1 MSDGEFVAAHDVILI
16 GGGGA
21 GLRAAIA
28 IAETNPR
35 LDVAVM
41 SKVYPMRSHTVSAE
55 GGAAGVIAEG
65 DTLEE
70 HIYDTIS
77 GSDWLGDQDAIEMFV
92 EQAPR
97 ELLQLEHWGCPWSR
111 QPDGRVAVRAFGG
124 MKKMRTW
131 FAADK
136 TGFHMLHALFQT
148 SLKYDE
154 VTRYDEWF
162 VTKLLVDD
170 GRVHGVVAVELMTGR
185 IQAVA
190 AKAVVLCT
198 GGCGKVFPFT
208 TNANINTGDGM
219 ALAYRAGAPLK
230 DMEFVQY
237 HPTGLP
243 FTGILITEAAR
254 AEGGWLLNKDGYR
267 YLQDYDL
274 GTPSPTPVLRS
285 MELGPRD
292 RLSQAFVHEV
302 EKGRTTDSPYG
313 PIVHLDLRHL
323 GAKVIDAKL
332 PFVREL
338 CLKYERIDPVTEL
351 VPVRPVVHYMMGGVH
366 TDIHGATPVA
376 GLYAAGETACV
387 SINGAN
393 RLGSNSLPELLVFG
407 ARAGRAAAEYAAS
420 AGDRSGRRSP
430 HKPGTR
436 SAGSNATCS
445 TMSRGPNASPRSG
458 TRCRRPWR
466 RAPAS
471 TAPGPSMTKGAD
483 ALAEL
488 QQRIAN
494 VGVADTSRSFN
505 TELVAALELAN
516 MLDIAECIL
525 SSGLQREE
533 SRGAHQRTDFPAS
546 RRRAVPHPPAGPPQP
561 GRHVAGRAP
570 AGDDHP
576 VAAGRA
582 GLREVAMAQQQ
593 WQQSDRSVCGC
604 RGTGLTRTPNRT
616 GRSTTSRCAASGR
629 CSTRST
635 TSRTR
640 PTPRCRSGGRAG
652 WGSAAAAG

>member
-1 MSDGEFVAAHDVILI
+1 VSDRQFLAAHDVLLV

-28 IAETNPR
+28 IAETNPA
-35 LDVAVM
+35 LNVAVM

-70 HIYDTIS
+70 HIHDTIS
-77 GSDWLGDQDAIEMFV
+77 GSDWLADQDAVEAFV
-92 EQAPR
+92 EEAPR

-111 QPDGRVAVRAFGG
+111 QPDGHIAVRAFGG

-148 SLKYDE
+148 SLKYDAL
-154 VTRYDEWF
+154 TRYDEWF

-170 GRVHGVVAVELMTGR
+170 GRVHGVVAIELMTGR

-190 AKAVVLCT
+190 AKAVILCT

-219 ALAYRAGAPLK
+219 ALACRAGAPLK

-254 AEGGWLLNKDGYR
+254 AEGGWLLNRDGYR

-274 GTPSPTPVLRS
+274 GKPSPTPVLRS

-302 EKGRTTDSPYG
+302 EKGRATDSPYG

-366 TDIHGATPVA
+366 TDIHGATPLA

-420 AGDRSGRRSP
+420 AGPPSPAVASQAADEVRRLE
-430 HKPGTR
+430 HDLLGGEPGTER
-436 SAGSNATCS
+436 VAAIREELQATMEESAGIYRT
-445 TMSRGPNASPRSG
+445 
-458 TRCRRPWR
+458 
-466 RAPAS
+466 
-471 TAPGPSMTKGAD
+471 GPSLAKGAD
-483 ALAEL
+483 ILAEL
-488 QQRIAN
+488 QQRAAK
-494 VGVADTSRSFN
+494 VRVADESRSFN

-516 MLDIAECIL
+516 LLDIGECIL
-525 SSGLQREE
+525 QSGLQREE
-533 SRGAHQRTDFPAS
+533 SRGAHQRTDFPTRDDERFLTHLLVS
-546 RRRAVPHPPAGPPQP
+546 RNSDGTSCIEPLPVTITRWPPGERVY
-561 GRHVAGRAP
+561 GR
-570 AGDDHP
+570 
-576 VAAGRA
+576 
-582 GLREVAMAQQQ
+582 
-593 WQQSDRSVCGC
+593 
-604 RGTGLTRTPNRT
+604 
-616 GRSTTSRCAASGR
+616 
-629 CSTRST
+629 
-635 TSRTR
+635 
-640 PTPRCRSGGRAG
+640 
-652 WGSAAAAG
+652 